1 VVREAVR
8 CVQEDGSVPFGG
20 AMTGHG
26 GAVRSLL
33 RCCKQEQPSRIS
45 VAAML

>member
-1 VVREAVR
+1 MR

-26 GAVRSLL
+26 GAGEGGGQGKRN
-33 RCCKQEQPSRIS
+33 Q
-45 VAAML
+45 

>member
-1 VVREAVR
+1 MR

-26 GAVRSLL
+26 GAGR
-33 RCCKQEQPSRIS
+33 RGAGQGKRNQ
-45 VAAML
+45 